1 MTPAP
6 DQTHPA
12 HPGRL
17 AVVASPAGT
26 VPHLV
31 DLSEGDQS
39 KALCGTATAF
49 GRACAWF
56 ALAGCK
62 RCAKAAISRGFTHVN
77 DIDGDTVDLADAAR
91 GVL

>member
-6 DQTHPA
+6 DKTHPA
-12 HPGRL
+12 QPGRL

-31 DLSEGDQS
+31 DLSEGDRTT
-39 KALCGTATAF
+39 ALCGTETAF

-62 RCAKAAISRGFTHVN
+62 RCTKVANRQGITRVN
-77 DIDGDTVDLADAAR
+77 DIDGDIVNLADAA
-91 GVL
+91 GGAL